1 MQHRFKLSSGL
12 ECWLSV
18 LTGEVIQV
26 DKAHATEIHQT
37 DPTILGSRVIPG
49 AVTSSTTS
57 HTELWLRAAD
67 GREHPFNLTNL
78 SIPMRPGHLVSVAW
92 GAPAHVGSGPI
103 FALRNHTTQAS
114 VSDLD
119 GALPRDIRHW
129 NLVGGGASWAIMGGL
144 SAIGLFAG
152 LGLAFAGGQQV
163 APQDLLLGAS
173 IGLVIGGM
181 AGMMLGGSASQ
192 RQATKAINDFEA
204 QSLQFL
210 ASLDGGG
217 PT

>member
-18 LTGEVIQV
+18 LTGEVIHV
-26 DKAHATEIHQT
+26 DKTHTTNIHQT

-49 AVTSSTTS
+49 AMSSSTTS
-57 HTELWLRAAD
+57 HTDLWLRTPD
-67 GREHPFNLTNL
+67 GREHPFNLTNW
-78 SIPMRPGHLVSVAW
+78 SVPMRPGHVISVAW
-92 GAPAHVGSGPI
+92 GAPAHVGSGPV

-114 VSDLD
+114 VSDLN

-129 NLVGGGASWAIMGGL
+129 NLAGGGASWMIMGCL
-144 SAIGLFAG
+144 SAIGLLIG
-152 LGLAFAGGQQV
+152 LGLAFAGSQHV
-163 APQDLLLGAS
+163 APQDLLLGAC
-173 IGLVIGGM
+173 IGLVIGGI
-181 AGMMLGGSASQ
+181 AGMMFGGSASQ
-192 RQATKAINDFEA
+192 RQATRAIEDFEA

-210 ASLDGGG
+210 ASLDGAG